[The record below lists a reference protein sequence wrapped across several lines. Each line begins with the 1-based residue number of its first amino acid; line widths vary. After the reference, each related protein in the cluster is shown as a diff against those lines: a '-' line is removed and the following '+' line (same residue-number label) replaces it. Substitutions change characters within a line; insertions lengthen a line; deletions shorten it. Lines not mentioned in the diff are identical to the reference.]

1 MGRRANQKEKTKTLH
16 TRGPRS
22 DWTTAARTVKRNEL
36 EVIAT
41 VCNTTAE
48 LVARSQRGVQSTG
61 HYEIYNDDRTERTER
76 ERSISDGSTTTA
88 TAGSDE
94 RDPTTNHRL

>member
-1 MGRRANQKEKTKTLH
+1 MGRRASQKEKTKTLH
-16 TRGPRS
+16 IRGPRS

-41 VCNTTAE
+41 VCNTTVE

-61 HYEIYNDDRTERTER
+61 HYEQKNDVRNECTER
-76 ERSISDGSTTTA
+76 ERSSSGSTA
-88 TAGSDE
+88 TATAESDE
-94 RDPTTNHRL
+94 RDSPSNHRL